1 MATKTRKD
9 ALMQPGRVS
18 RPRGDVQEVPG
29 ITADAPPLL
38 TLTDAA
44 FRIGVDRATAYQW
57 VLLGIVPGAVRI
69 RKRWWVRTRL
79 LDDWLARSRQRRK
92 ALTDVASWPR
102 HS

>member
-1 MATKTRKD
+1 MG
-9 ALMQPGRVS
+9 PGRVS
-18 RPRGDVQEVPG
+18 RPRGAVQEVPG

-57 VLLGIVPGAVRI
+57 VLLGVIPGALRI

-79 LDDWLARSRQRRK
+79 LDDWLALSRQRRE
-92 ALTDVASWPR
+92 ALSEVASWPL